1 MSLPIQPCVPLAS
14 HFAILQDPRVD
25 RTKQH
30 ALLDLVVIAFCAV
43 LCGAEGWEDMEE
55 FGLAKQDWL
64 QERLGLELKNGIP
77 ADDTFRRLF
86 ARLDPEQFG
95 RCFLSFSQS
104 LHTYTKGEVIAL
116 DGKAVR
122 HSFDVATGQAAIHL
136 VSAWATESGL
146 ALGQVKVDSKSN
158 EITAIP
164 ALLKLLDIAG
174 CVITMDAMGCQKA
187 IAKQIVD
194 KKADYV
200 LSLKGNHSTLHEDV
214 KLFFEDARAHDF
226 YQKDEDRHVPH
237 RYFETVEKDH
247 GRIETRRCWVV
258 ETAPLD
264 WLWQKSEWA
273 GLASIGAVENERQ
286 VGEKVT
292 RETRYFLSS
301 LRGSAKKFAGAV
313 RAHWGIE
320 NRLHWALDVALGE
333 DDCGIWQDNAPEN
346 LASLRKI
353 VLNLLR
359 QDKKNKRGLK
369 ARSKRASWDNDYLLQ
384 ILLQTNQEISDEISD
399 DKAKN

>member
-1 MSLPIQPCVPLAS
+1 MSIASSPASACALPLAA
-14 HFAILQDPRVD
+14 HFSLLQDPRVD

-30 ALLDLVVIAFCAV
+30 LLLDIVVIAFCAV

-55 FGLAKQDWL
+55 FGRAKHAWL
-64 QERLGLELKNGIP
+64 KERLELPLPNGIP
-77 ADDTFRRLF
+77 TDDTFRRLF

-95 RCFLSFSQS
+95 RCFLNFAHS

-122 HSFDVATGQAAIHL
+122 HSFDAATGQTALHL

-146 ALGQVKVDSKSN
+146 ALGHVKVDRKSN

-164 ALLKLLDIAG
+164 ALLKLLDITG
-174 CVITMDAMGCQKA
+174 CVITIDAMGCQRA

-200 LSLKGNHSTLHEDV
+200 LALKGNQSTLHEDV
-214 KLFFEDARAHDF
+214 KSFFEDARAHEF
-226 YQKDEDRHVPH
+226 SPRNEERRIEHGY
-237 RYFETVEKDH
+237 YETVEKDH
-247 GRIETRRCWVV
+247 GRIETRRCWMV
-258 ETAPLD
+258 TGLD
-264 WLWQKSEWA
+264 WLEQKDEWA
-273 GLASIGAVENERQ
+273 GLASIGAVESERRI
-286 VGEKVT
+286 GEKVT
-292 RETRYFLSS
+292 RETRYFVSS
-301 LRGSAKKFAGAV
+301 LQGSARKFARAV

-333 DDCGIWQDNAPEN
+333 DDCGIWQDHAPEN

-353 VLNLLR
+353 ALNLLR
-359 QDKKNKRGLK
+359 QDKKNKRGLR
-369 ARSKRASWDNDYLLQ
+369 ARSKKASWDNDYLLRL
-384 ILLQTNQEISDEISD
+384 LLQAHNQD
-399 DKAKN
+399 DTDN